1 MGSGADEE
9 QAVEQAESAAGEAL
23 LLTLHA
29 HHSDSGSTVID
40 TGGGVAETR
49 FARRGGAD
57 RNKPFNIASYSLLT
71 MMIAQV
77 CELEPAEFVLSL
89 GDAHLYLNHLEQVEM
104 QLSREPYPLPSM
116 RLDPGVESLF
126 DFRYEHF
133 RLENYRH
140 HPAIRAP
147 IAV

>member
-1 MGSGADEE
+1 
-9 QAVEQAESAAGEAL
+9 
-23 LLTLHA
+23 
-29 HHSDSGSTVID
+29 
-40 TGGGVAETR
+40 
-49 FARRGGAD
+49 
-57 RNKPFNIASYSLLT
+57 

-77 CELEPAEFVLSL
+77 CDLEPGEFVLTL
-89 GDAHLYLNHLEQVEM
+89 GDAHLYLNHLEQVET

-116 RLDPGVESLF
+116 HLDPAIDSLF
-126 DFRYEHF
+126 DFRCEHF

>member
-1 MGSGADEE
+1 M
-9 QAVEQAESAAGEAL
+9 
-23 LLTLHA
+23 
-29 HHSDSGSTVID
+29 
-40 TGGGVAETR
+40 
-49 FARRGGAD
+49 D
-57 RNKPFNIASYSLLT
+57 RSKPFNIASYSLLT

-77 CELEPAEFVLSL
+77 CDLEPGEFVLSL
-89 GDAHLYLNHLEQVEM
+89 GDAHLYLNHLEQVET

-116 RLDPGVESLF
+116 HLDPGVESLF

-140 HPAIRAP
+140 HPSIRAP